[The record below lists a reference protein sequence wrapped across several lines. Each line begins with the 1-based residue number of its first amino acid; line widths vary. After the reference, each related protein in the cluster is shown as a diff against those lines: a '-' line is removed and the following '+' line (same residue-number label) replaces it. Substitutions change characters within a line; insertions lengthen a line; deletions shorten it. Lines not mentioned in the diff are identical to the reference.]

1 MAFFKKYFLVYLL
14 TFGCFVLMAMMTNHA
29 VTAAAE
35 AELAKPSRTIVI
47 DAGHGGEDGGATSC
61 TGVNESQSN
70 LSIALKL
77 DDLLHFMGYSTKMV
91 RTQDVSIYSSSAS
104 SIAQKKVSDLK
115 NRVALVNET
124 EDALLV
130 SIHQNQFPESKYF
143 GAQVFYGKGP
153 GSQELAEQTQA
164 LLISALNPKSSRRC
178 KPASDVYLLKN
189 TICTGILVECGFLSN
204 PAEEEKLRDE
214 GYQQKLCCVIASAL
228 DQFLTAEENM
238 L

>member
-1 MAFFKKYFLVYLL
+1 MAFFKKYFFMYLL
-14 TFGCFVLMAMMTNHA
+14 TFGCFVLAAMMTNHA
-29 VTAAAE
+29 VIATAE

-61 TGVNESQSN
+61 TGVNESEIN

-91 RTQDVSIYSSSAS
+91 RTQDVSIYSGNVS

-124 EDALLV
+124 DSALLL

-143 GAQVFYGKGP
+143 GAQVFYAP
-153 GSQELAEQTQA
+153 TSGSRELAERTQA
-164 LLISALNPKSSRRC
+164 LLVSALNPKSSRQC
-178 KPASDVYLLKN
+178 KSASDVYLMKN
-189 TICTGILVECGFLSN
+189 IKSTGILVECGFISN
-204 PAEEEKLRDE
+204 PAEEEKLRE
-214 GYQQKLCCVIASAL
+214 KRYQQKLCCVIASAL
-228 DQFLTAEENM
+228 DQFLTADGNM